1 MHHTL
6 QTSVLEVGYLEL
18 GSKEGPP
25 AILLHGWPS
34 DVHDWDEVGKGLA
47 ASGFHV
53 FVPWLRGFGPTR
65 FLHQETPRSGQQAT
79 LGMDLR
85 EFMDALHLED
95 ALLVGYDWGGR
106 AACVVAALWPK
117 RVRGL
122 VSMTGYNIQNIALSG
137 RPDLAVQEYRL
148 WYQWYFQNERG
159 RTGLK
164 RNRRDIAHLLWRLW
178 SPNWQF
184 DDSTFAATADSFDNP
199 DFVEVTIHSYRHRYG
214 NADGDPVLDEFER
227 QLGAQPPI
235 TVPTVVLH
243 GNCDGVVPPDH
254 SADAQRHFTG
264 YYVRQVIPLAGH
276 FLSREKP
283 EVVVDA
289 VRHLADLTGKSS

>member
-1 MHHTL
+1 
-6 QTSVLEVGYLEL
+6 
-18 GSKEGPP
+18 
-25 AILLHGWPS
+25 
-34 DVHDWDEVGKGLA
+34 
-47 ASGFHV
+47 
-53 FVPWLRGFGPTR
+53 
-65 FLHQETPRSGQQAT
+65 
-79 LGMDLR
+79 MDLR
-85 EFMDALHLED
+85 EFMDSLNLEN

-117 RVRGL
+117 RARGL
-122 VSMTGYNIQNIALSG
+122 VSITGYNIQNIALAA
-137 RPDLAVQEYRL
+137 RPDLAAQEYRF
-148 WYQWYFQNERG
+148 WYQWYFQTERG

-214 NADGDPVLDEFER
+214 NASGDPALDEIDR
-227 QLGAQPPI
+227 QLVAQPPI

-243 GNCDGVVPPDH
+243 GACDGVIPPDQ
-254 SADAQRHFTG
+254 STDAKRHFTE
-264 YYVRQVIPLAGH
+264 YYARQVVPIAGH

-283 EVVVDA
+283 EVLVGA
-289 VRHLADLTGKSS
+289 VRRLAQLTEKANKA